1 MGTPYKLLT
10 DEQQQ
15 IIRDRNL
22 KYYYD
27 NKEKIRERTKIYFK
41 EYYHK
46 NHLKMI
52 LRQRNYTRR
61 KYFSRVNIENVN
73 IKPKEKE
80 TLTVSFN

>member
-1 MGTPYKLLT
+1 MQTPYKLLT

-15 IIRDRNL
+15 IIKDRNL
-22 KYYYD
+22 KYYHN
-27 NKEKIRERTKIYFK
+27 NKEKIRERTQIYFK

-61 KYFSRVNIENVN
+61 KYFGLDIENVN
-73 IKPKEKE
+73 IKPKEREK
-80 TLTVSFN
+80 LTVSFN

>member
-1 MGTPYKLLT
+1 MGTPYKLLS

-22 KYYYD
+22 KYYHN

-52 LRQRNYTRR
+52 LRQRNYTRQ

-73 IKPKEKE
+73 IKPKEREK
-80 TLTVSFN
+80 LTVCFN

>member
-22 KYYYD
+22 KYYHD

-61 KYFSRVNIENVN
+61 KYFGLDIENVN
-73 IKPKEKE
+73 IKPKEREK
-80 TLTVSFN
+80 LTVCFN